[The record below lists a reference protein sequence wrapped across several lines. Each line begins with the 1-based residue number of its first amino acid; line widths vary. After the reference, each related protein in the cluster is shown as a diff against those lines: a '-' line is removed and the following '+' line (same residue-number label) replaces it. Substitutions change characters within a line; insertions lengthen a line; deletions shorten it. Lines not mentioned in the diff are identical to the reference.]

1 MSSLRQIVRHSEF
14 RQGMQDMVSVAPGLA
29 AWGMMTG
36 VAMIKSGMSLFEA
49 VAMTLLVYAGSS
61 QLAAIPLIAAGA
73 PVLVIWATG
82 ICVNLR
88 FVVFSAHMRPYLM
101 HLPRRW
107 RLLAGYVTADISY
120 VMFTKRFHQPPQT
133 EQERQSQLAYLLGG
147 CTTNWSSWQLASLL
161 GIFLAH
167 SVPAHWGLGF
177 AGILALLGVSFSL
190 ASSPLRVVS
199 AGVAGAAAVAAFAL
213 PFKLNIVV
221 AIAAAVALCLL
232 LEKTPPFRLG
242 EGR

>member
-1 MSSLRQIVRHSEF
+1 MSSVRQIVRHPEF
-14 RQGMQDMVSVAPGLA
+14 RRGMRDMASVAPGLA

-36 VAMIKSGMSLFEA
+36 VAMVKSGMSLVESL
-49 VAMTLLVYAGSS
+49 AMTLLVYAGSS

-82 ICVNLR
+82 FCVNLR

-101 HLPRRW
+101 YLPRPW
-107 RLLAGYVTADISY
+107 RLLAGYATADISY
-120 VMFTKRFHQPPQT
+120 VIFTKRFHHPPQT
-133 EQERQSQLAYLLGG
+133 AEERQTQLAYLMGG
-147 CTTNWSSWQLASLL
+147 CATNWSSWQAASLL

-167 SVPAHWGLGF
+167 SVPTHWGLGF
-177 AGILALLGVSFSL
+177 AGILALLGVSCSL
-190 ASSPLRVVS
+190 ASSRLRVVS

-232 LEKTPPFRLG
+232 LEKTPPFRH
-242 EGR
+242 EGGR

>member
-1 MSSLRQIVRHSEF
+1 MSSLRQLVRHPEYG
-14 RQGMQDMVSVAPGLA
+14 RGLRDMASVAPGLA

-36 VAMIKSGMSLFEA
+36 VAMIKSGMSLFES

-82 ICVNLR
+82 FCVNLR

-101 HLPRRW
+101 HLRRPW
-107 RLLAGYVTADISY
+107 RLFTGYITADISY
-120 VMFTKRFHQPPQT
+120 VMFTKRFHRPAQDAA
-133 EQERQSQLAYLLGG
+133 EREAQLAYLLGG
-147 CTTNWSSWQLASLL
+147 CTTNWSSWQLASLS
-161 GIFLAH
+161 GIALAH
-167 SVPAHWGLGF
+167 SVPAEWGLGF
-177 AGILALLGVSFSL
+177 AGILALLGVSCSL
-190 ASSPLRVVS
+190 ATSRLRVVS

-221 AIAAAVALCLL
+221 AIAAAVALALL
-232 LEKTPPFRLG
+232 LEKTPLAPR
-242 EGR
+242 EAR